1 MNCNKFSVWIFSLK
15 NFITPMLCIQNI
27 VYKITA
33 WLCHGWWYF
42 SGIFLWKNENNTFV
56 SLPHLRC
63 VPSIT
68 ISGEKNWNNF
78 ITKLNYNDN
87 ILIYECTIV
96 LFLVCFEYYVN
107 CGCLYSYEVRQFYDC
122 IDYRDIN
129 WSFL

>member
-27 VYKITA
+27 VTKITA

-87 ILIYECTIV
+87 TNLWMYDSFVSGVFWILCDLWLLVQLWSETI
-96 LFLVCFEYYVN
+96 LRL
-107 CGCLYSYEVRQFYDC
+107 
-122 IDYRDIN
+122 YRDIN